1 MDGKWYRVRVLEVMD
16 ESVYRVLFIDFGNKD
31 LVEGGVFREIDFI
44 FLFVFN
50 FGIYC
55 KLAGLGESESVVVL

>member
-1 MDGKWYRVRVLEVMD
+1 MD

-55 KLAGLGESESVVVL
+55 KLAALGESESVVVL